1 MKYTCAL
8 YSCKR
13 FSPKFFCTKQIYF
26 FHVRVEGEVENLK
39 VKLLRYTSDAEL
51 LCGAAA
57 LTSTQSGNP
66 SEILEKIDSKTAK
79 RIIKR
84 VTGYGHSSVI
94 EHASFTFS
102 IEGVSRVMTHQLVR
116 HRIASYTQQSQRY
129 VTYDTVESYMTPSS
143 IAKTAE
149 AKKIFDETLG
159 ELSETYKKL
168 LRLGIPKED
177 ARFILPNAAKTNI
190 IVTMNARELRHFFNL
205 RCCTR
210 AQWETREVAVEMLK
224 QVKKVAPALFEN
236 AGPSCVKLGYCP
248 EGRMKPPEC
257 DVEEIRKLFRSL

>member
-1 MKYTCAL
+1 MQELLSKFL
-8 YSCKR
+8 CK
-13 FSPKFFCTKQIYF
+13 KQIYY
-26 FHVRVEGEVENLK
+26 FHVRVEGEVEKLK
-39 VKLLRYTSDAEL
+39 VKLLRCTTDAEL

-57 LTSTQSGNP
+57 LTSTQSGSP
-66 SEILEKIDSKTAK
+66 SEILEKMDSKTAK

-84 VTGYGHSSVI
+84 VTGYGHASVS

-129 VTYDTVESYMTPSS
+129 VTYDTIENYLTPSS
-143 IAKTAE
+143 IANS
-149 AKKIFDETLG
+149 AKAKRIFDETL
-159 ELSETYKKL
+159 EEISETYKKL

-210 AQWETREVAVEMLK
+210 AQWEIREAATEMFT

-236 AGPSCVKLGYCP
+236 AGPSCVELGYCP

-257 DVEEIRKLFRSL
+257 NVEETRKLFRSL